1 MGESAGMNP
10 DEARLWARARRA
22 AFEVQPLVEAHDG
35 QRVTV
40 GFEVNLYA
48 GLATEGDAEERSR
61 DAEETHARL
70 VGLLESVLT
79 AEHPT
84 ARVEIAPRRAGVKLR
99 PEAGYRPEIVAEARI
114 ARRSETFEPLAG
126 ETRQKLQPLE
136 DALLDL
142 GLRRGGWGA

>member
-1 MGESAGMNP
+1 MGEWAGMTP
-10 DEARLWARARRA
+10 DEARLRARARRA

-48 GLATEGDAEERSR
+48 GLATE
-61 DAEETHARL
+61 
-70 VGLLESVLT
+70 
-79 AEHPT
+79 HPT
-84 ARVEIAPRRAGVKLR
+84 ARV
-99 PEAGYRPEIVAEARI
+99 
-114 ARRSETFEPLAG
+114 
-126 ETRQKLQPLE
+126 QKLQPLE